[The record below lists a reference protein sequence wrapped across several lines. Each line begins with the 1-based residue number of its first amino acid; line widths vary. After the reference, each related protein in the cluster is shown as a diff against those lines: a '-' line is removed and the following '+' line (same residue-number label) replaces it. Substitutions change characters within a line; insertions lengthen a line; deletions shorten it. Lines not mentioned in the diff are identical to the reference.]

1 MTAVNDED
9 AVTDDIRAL
18 IARAVHRLDEAGVPD
33 EALATFTTPKRV
45 LFVPRKPV
53 MLPVGRVWPLGVL
66 LLGRDGSLHATGTI
80 TRAVPAGYPGYQS
93 PGVEVRRGYRA
104 AAHAGRFVEGDT
116 VNFDTEPIDLTALSA
131 TTTPLFVDG
140 GRPRVRWN
148 PTHPAQSVALDS
160 YLADRVG
167 LLVDPPGA

>member
-1 MTAVNDED
+1 MTAD
-9 AVTDDIRAL
+9 AREL
-18 IARAVHRLDEAGVPD
+18 LARAVERLEAAGVPD
-33 EALATFTTPKRV
+33 EALATFASPKR
-45 LFVPRKPV
+45 LLGIARKPV

-66 LLGRDGSLHATGTI
+66 LLARDGGLHATGRI

-116 VNFDTEPIDLTALSA
+116 VNFDTEPIDLGQLTPDSS
-131 TTTPLFVDG
+131 PLFLADDQV
-140 GRPRVRWN
+140 RVRWN
-148 PTHPAQSVALDS
+148 RTHPAQSVAFDS

-167 LLVDPPGA
+167 LLVESAG